1 MNDDILNLI
10 LVKLTS
16 LEEGQTRI
24 ETEVVDVRKE
34 VVTLSEE
41 VASLSEEVASLS
53 EEVAA
58 LNEKYLIL
66 DDKTDILSE
75 GLARVSESVAVI
87 EVEHGRS
94 LGALHDGYK
103 STSDAIKHIK
113 PIVEA
118 TAEDVALVKIA
129 VSSHTKV
136 FNALKSAI

>member
-34 VVTLSEE
+34 VVT
-41 VASLSEEVASLS
+41 LSEEVASLS